1 MRLWW
6 TWTALP
12 FVPDR
17 VAVLLDAV
25 VLDEGQRPVEAVV
38 VRLEV
43 RQQVAVGLEH
53 VDAVLLGVAHL
64 EVLEDEAVGA
74 VGADRDVLRG
84 ADAVRAA
91 VALRRVAGLED
102 HVVRVD
108 ARALDLEVAP
118 DARPLV
124 RDPVPVLPGR
134 NRRLRVADRAA

>member
-38 VRLEV
+38 VGLEV
-43 RQQVAVGLEH
+43 GQQVAVGLEH

-64 EVLEDEAVGA
+64 DVLEDEAVGA
-74 VGADRDVLRG
+74 VGADGDVLLG

-91 VALRRVAGLED
+91 VALRGVTGLDD
-102 HVVRVD
+102 HVVGVDAGALDLHVAAD
-108 ARALDLEVAP
+108 ARALVGDAVA
-118 DARPLV
+118 V
-124 RDPVPVLPGR
+124 
-134 NRRLRVADRAA
+134 